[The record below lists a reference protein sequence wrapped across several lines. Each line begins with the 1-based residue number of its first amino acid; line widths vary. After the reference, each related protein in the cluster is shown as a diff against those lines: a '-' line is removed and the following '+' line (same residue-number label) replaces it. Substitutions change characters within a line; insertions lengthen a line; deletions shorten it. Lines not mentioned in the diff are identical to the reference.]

1 MTRCRGVRDCHSHIE
16 DLFKHFPAV
25 VTSSTVLPYNLR
37 DRQIRELLEAGG
49 TCLLTTSRT
58 SAILAL
64 EQGAVLTPPTS
75 RLIIPSDYIPR
86 YYLNPPNKRT
96 RQLHSQSSARASAND
111 RQSMM
116 RVPL

>member
-75 RLIIPSDYIPR
+75 RLIIPSNYILSQPAEQAHSSTSFSIFGPR
-86 YYLNPPNKRT
+86 FR
-96 RQLHSQSSARASAND
+96 
-111 RQSMM
+111 
-116 RVPL
+116 